1 VTQAADSIQL
11 QFNNPGE
18 STLTYT
24 ITNSFGCESN
34 KAEKQIQIL
43 PLPEVQLLA
52 ADSLVCLGSF
62 DSKRYEVNSSVMG
75 SLFNW
80 SADGGTIVA
89 GGNSGSVTV
98 NWFSTTETR
107 QLMVD
112 AFTPFGCKG
121 APIFIKIKV
130 DSARPHLIVSTF
142 ANAENNAIEV
152 SGSLLNTFQTG
163 ELSVERLVANA
174 EFSKVGSINT
184 SGSFTEDFTQAV
196 EAAPTY
202 RLAYIN
208 ACKQI
213 LYSDAH
219 TLNFLTA
226 TVVNDNKGISLS
238 WSGYKGWENT
248 IPEYEILLLRDNATP
263 ADRIASNLTGI
274 TFEYTDVKSAF
285 EHCFIIQAT
294 QSSTGVQS
302 NSNKVC
308 INFNNPITVP
318 NLVTMNADGINDV
331 FFVDNLP
338 LYPRSSLKILN
349 RWGQE
354 VFQSNDYQNNW
365 PEPGSK
371 LTNGTY
377 FYQLKLQNGFTKKG
391 WVQVV
396 K

>member
-1 VTQAADSIQL
+1 MIRFLCSIVLLLSGLPILAQTFPFATL
-11 QFNNPGE
+11 QCAPID
-18 STLTYT
+18 TT
-24 ITNSFGCESN
+24 
-34 KAEKQIQIL
+34 
-43 PLPEVQLLA
+43 
-52 ADSLVCLGSF
+52 
-62 DSKRYEVNSSVMG
+62 
-75 SLFNW
+75 
-80 SADGGTIVA
+80 
-89 GGNSGSVTV
+89 
-98 NWFSTTETR
+98 NWFFAGDAR

-121 APIFIKIKV
+121 APVLIKIKV

-142 ANAENNAIEV
+142 ATAENNAIEV

-184 SGSFTEDFTQAV
+184 SGSFTENFTQAV

-202 RLAYIN
+202 RLAYTN
-208 ACKQI
+208 ACKQTI
-213 LYSDAH
+213 YSDTH
-219 TLNFLTA
+219 TLNFLSA

-238 WSGYKGWENT
+238 WSGYKGWGNT
-248 IPEYEILLLRDNATP
+248 IPEYEILLLRDNALS
-263 ADRIASNLTGI
+263 ADRIASNLTGN
-274 TFEYTDVKSAF
+274 TFEYIDVKSAF
-285 EHCFIIQAT
+285 EHCFVIQAT
-294 QSSTGVQS
+294 QPATGVQS
-302 NSNKVC
+302 YSNKVC
-308 INFNNPITVP
+308 LNFNNPITVP
-318 NLVTMNADGINDV
+318 NLVTMNADGLNDV
-331 FFVDNLP
+331 LFIDNLH
-338 LYPRSSLKILN
+338 LYHHTSLKILN

-377 FYQLKLQNGFTKKG
+377 FYQLKLQNGFTQKG